1 MKMHSCC
8 VKFKFHES
16 RFCVKKRE
24 RKNAL
29 NFLGKAESVSVI
41 GGGEVV
47 DNSTSL
53 KSKTNKIDQDE
64 QIRFIIMNKKD
75 QKQNI

>member
-1 MKMHSCC
+1 MEK
-8 VKFKFHES
+8 VN
-16 RFCVKKRE
+16 KK
-24 RKNAL
+24 NFAL

-53 KSKTNKIDQDE
+53 KSKTNKIRDE
-64 QIRFIIMNKKD
+64 RIRLIMMNR
-75 QKQNI
+75 

>member
-1 MKMHSCC
+1 MKAYFAS
-8 VKFKFHES
+8 
-16 RFCVKKRE
+16 KKE
-24 RKNAL
+24 EENAL

-53 KSKTNKIDQDE
+53 KSKTNKIGLDE
-64 QIRFIIMNKKD
+64 QITSIMMNK
-75 QKQNI
+75 

>member
-1 MKMHSCC
+1 MSYN
-8 VKFKFHES
+8 FQS
-16 RFCVKKRE
+16 RKQILTLRGVYMEKIN
-24 RKNAL
+24 KNNFAS
-29 NFLGKAESVSVI
+29 NFLGKTESVSVI

-64 QIRFIIMNKKD
+64 Q
-75 QKQNI
+75 

>member
-1 MKMHSCC
+1 MEKIN
-8 VKFKFHES
+8 
-16 RFCVKKRE
+16 
-24 RKNAL
+24 KNNFAS

-64 QIRFIIMNKKD
+64 QIRSIMMNH
-75 QKQNI
+75 

>member
-1 MKMHSCC
+1 MEKIN
-8 VKFKFHES
+8 
-16 RFCVKKRE
+16 
-24 RKNAL
+24 KNNFAS

-64 QIRFIIMNKKD
+64 QLTSIMMNK
-75 QKQNI
+75 